1 MQTFL
6 THSNPDRGETIS
18 MIHDWTKLMAVASN
32 HVFWHVETIFT
43 SGLLIFVLAPDIST
57 IILAFLRGK
66 YNTNVPLASKLTEKE
81 KVSEHS

>member
-1 MQTFL
+1 M
-6 THSNPDRGETIS
+6 S

-57 IILAFLRGK
+57 IILAFLRG
-66 YNTNVPLASKLTEKE
+66 NVASDSKLTERE
-81 KVSEHS
+81 KAFEHSKEDNITSECVLVKK